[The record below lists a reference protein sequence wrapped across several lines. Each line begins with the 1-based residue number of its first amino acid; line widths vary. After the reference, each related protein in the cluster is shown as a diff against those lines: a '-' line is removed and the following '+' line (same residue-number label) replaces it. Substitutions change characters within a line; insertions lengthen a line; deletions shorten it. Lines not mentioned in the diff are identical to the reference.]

1 MTSWTPA
8 CLELKMH
15 HCALLALAVAL
26 GEARKWLNL
35 RLPLG
40 PRDCRPLFTGCYAL
54 PMISM
59 TVSMMPIGLR
69 SCSAKDL
76 MSICAPRDRM
86 CQQGLRCRFRTES
99 NGGPLTT
106 MQMMLL
112 LPTVSHHLSAR
123 PPAVHR
129 LAATP
134 SPAGPHMQTPVTMMM
149 MRSNLWVDS
158 IAFVPFWCLDAK
170 GGEMA
175 LLGFSGI
182 CMGRA

>member
-1 MTSWTPA
+1 MTRWIPA
-8 CLELKMH
+8 CLGLKRN
-15 HCALLALAVAL
+15 HCALLALAVVL

-35 RLPLG
+35 SLPLG
-40 PRDCRPLFTGCYAL
+40 PRDCRLVSTGCYAS

-59 TVSMMPIGLR
+59 TDSMMPIGLR
-69 SCSAKDL
+69 SCSARGL
-76 MSICAPRDRM
+76 MNICAPRDRM
-86 CQQGLRCRFRTES
+86 YQQDLRCRFRTES
-99 NGGPLTT
+99 SGGPLTT
-106 MQMMLL
+106 MLMMPL
-112 LPTVSHHLSAR
+112 LPAVSHHLSAG

-134 SPAGPHMQTPVTMMM
+134 SPAGPPMQTPVMM
-149 MRSNLWVDS
+149 MRRSNPWVDS

-170 GGEMA
+170 GGEMV